1 MSKRG
6 EEENVPAEEDVNQR
20 GGCEADLKEMTF
32 KVSTQRQEDDWT
44 WNAVQPWA
52 RPWQETDQERILDSS
67 EAPADFFVYGRFLNW
82 QTRFSEQRLSIR
94 SRSLRPTV
102 SHAQP
107 RFSFSSGL
115 RAPERKSSL
124 EIVCVYEFMCEC
136 VLGLKREKAYFLC
149 LWAYTTL
156 HRVVFVYTYTEW
168 SNHKRKLSW
177 LTQQKCLQWWEF
189 NSSDG
194 TRKHWWIWL
203 LNIPWPR

>member
-124 EIVCVYEFMCEC
+124 EIVLILLDTLLENLSCSATKG
-136 VLGLKREKAYFLC
+136 VLDLEALAPRLKHLIRS
-149 LWAYTTL
+149 
-156 HRVVFVYTYTEW
+156 R
-168 SNHKRKLSW
+168 
-177 LTQQKCLQWWEF
+177 Q
-189 NSSDG
+189 
-194 TRKHWWIWL
+194 
-203 LNIPWPR
+203 